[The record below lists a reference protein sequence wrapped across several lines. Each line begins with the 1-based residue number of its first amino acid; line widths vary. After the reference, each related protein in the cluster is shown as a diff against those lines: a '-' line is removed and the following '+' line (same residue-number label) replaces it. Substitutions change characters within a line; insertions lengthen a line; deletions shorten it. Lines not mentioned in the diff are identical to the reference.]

1 MEAIELMTGSRI
13 LSMNFNEYDALVS
26 ASGLQDPNRVT
37 VTEEQIEAVS
47 GEQPAEEVPTEET
60 NTEDENA
67 PAPVS
72 TIAVETLP
80 PSLKLVTFEVEVA
93 SPEYEKL
100 QQFIKEIEK
109 IERVMHIDRISYSLE
124 GEEKVFDAAAT
135 DTVTAMVQVTT
146 FYYE

>member
-1 MEAIELMTGSRI
+1 M
-13 LSMNFNEYDALVS
+13 
-26 ASGLQDPNRVT
+26 
-37 VTEEQIEAVS
+37 
-47 GEQPAEEVPTEET
+47 PTEEVNAEDT
-60 NTEDENA
+60 NA
-67 PAPVS
+67 HAPVS